1 MNNAKNPAARPGF
14 ALSGTKSDEIFDS
27 VFGDDRDRRRQHV
40 ESVAEADLHL
50 VLVDRTIRV
59 DERAGQDGRHGK
71 PSSEEPRAPNMAEIG
86 IAVFG
91 KDRPIVGHGIL
102 EAAANRPA
110 DAGARNAACLLYTSP
125 SPRDSTSS
133 RIPSSA

>member
-14 ALSGTKSDEIFDS
+14 ALRGTKSDEIYGLIFR
-27 VFGDDRDRRRQHV
+27 DDRCRRRQHV

-71 PSSEEPRAPNMAEIG
+71 PSSEEPGAPNMAEIG

-91 KDRPIVGHGIL
+91 EDRPIAGDGIVD
-102 EAAANRPA
+102 AATDSPA
-110 DAGARNAACLLYTSP
+110 HTRVRKVVIAEEGLAAV
-125 SPRDSTSS
+125 
-133 RIPSSA
+133 